1 MTAVAEG
8 VVVTAQNG
16 RIFRLAPGVL
26 GCAQDLLAGVDAAQI
41 AQRHCVA
48 EQAVLALG
56 ASLRDA
62 DVQSLSVI
70 DQEPRQKRFQA
81 KGFSALQLTVWYPGA
96 TFVRLQP
103 LWARVTGTGAQVLVT
118 VLSLMGIALGLSSIS
133 TGELPS
139 QIGLWEGVIVLLS
152 TLLLTSLHELGH
164 VIALGAYGMP
174 ARRVGIMLFY
184 GSMAMFSDV
193 TPAWSLPRREERLRV
208 IWWGLLVTAAE
219 AGACGAAALITGSD
233 LVGLIFIGLIATLI
247 VNLVPLARFDG
258 YYLLILSRN
267 SPRLRDLSV
276 SRFGQFLVGRFAA
289 SKGAGAAEAKT
300 ARSELLFGAASIAYG
315 CLLWATVLVQTLV
328 SVLEADGIG
337 LRLTPPPLL
346 PIVLL
351 AAAML
356 AGYTLI
362 TVVRLRKV
370 DRRAGSPTPQSA
382 PADAAGATAPEAV
395 S

>member
-1 MTAVAEG
+1 MTAVADG

-26 GCAQDLLAGVDAAQI
+26 NCAQDLLAGVDPAQI
-41 AQRHCVA
+41 ASRHQVA

-70 DQEPRQKRFQA
+70 DQEARQKRFQA
-81 KGFSALQLTVWYPGA
+81 KGLSALQFTVWYPGA
-96 TFVRLQP
+96 RFVRLQP
-103 LWARVTGTGAQVLVT
+103 LWARLTGTGAQVLVT
-118 VLSLMGIALGLSSIS
+118 VLSMMGIALGFSSIS
-133 TGELPS
+133 TGELPA
-139 QIGLWEGVIVLLS
+139 QIGLWEGVVVLLS

-174 ARRVGIMLFY
+174 ARRVGVMLFY

-193 TPAWSLPRREERLRV
+193 TPAWSLPRRDQRLRV

-219 AGACGAAALITGSD
+219 AGSFGAAALVTGSD
-233 LVGLIFIGLIATLI
+233 LVGLIFLGLIATLVI
-247 VNLVPLARFDG
+247 NLVPLARFDG
-258 YYLLILSRN
+258 YYLLILASN

-276 SRFGQFLVGRFAA
+276 RRLGQFLVGRFGA
-289 SKGAGAAEAKT
+289 SAGVTAQERKT
-300 ARSELLFGAASIAYG
+300 ARTELLFGAASIAYG
-315 CLLWATVLVQTLV
+315 CLLWAVVLVQTAV
-328 SVLEADGIG
+328 SVLQADGVG
-337 LRLTPPPLL
+337 LRLTPPPLP
-346 PIVLL
+346 PIL
-351 AAAML
+351 AVATVMI

-362 TVVRLRKV
+362 TAVRLRKV
-370 DRRAGSPTPQSA
+370 NRPAGVPAPQSA
-382 PADAAGATAPEAV
+382 PADSVGATPSEAV